1 MRALLAFATR
11 RRHFLVALVP
21 AMMAL
26 APSLSAQTDVI
37 RGKVTTVEGLPLPG
51 VRVTATSLPGNVTRE
66 ARTDQRG
73 AFQIVF
79 PGGPGDYIMG
89 YALIGYVF
97 RQFEIKRMVDEDVLI
112 ADAKL
117 SVIQLDTVSVT
128 ASVQQRVNRNQGTP
142 DVSGTEQAIA
152 SMNLPPEL
160 MGDIAAMA
168 ASLPGVMLVPGLDGA
183 PDGFSVMGL
192 GADQN
197 SVTLNGQQ
205 LGTNGLP
212 RDALVSSSLSTSPF
226 DPSRGGFSGANFN
239 IRTATGSN
247 FKSRGMSLVVNTPQ
261 LEWTDQAA
269 RALGAEYTNV
279 SVGGLVSGPIQ
290 RNKSF
295 YNVSY
300 QFGRRSS
307 DNQTLLNAGPL
318 GLRTAGV
325 AQDSVTRFMT
335 ILNNGGL
342 SSAAGSLRPS
352 KISDN
357 GSVSGSFDLSPPSS
371 TSGSSYGLTFNG
383 NWGRQNAVG
392 SGATQLSSATGD
404 RTNWGGAIQARHG
417 GYFGMILTESNLGV
431 SVSRDYGDP
440 YLDLPSGR
448 VRVNSLFDGGA
459 SGVQMLSFGGNQ
471 SLSSSSRSVTSNFQ
485 NSLSWFDNGNK
496 HRIKLSTELSHVRNT
511 QDLSSNL
518 LGTFTFNSLEDLE
531 AGRPAFFS
539 RTLTARQ
546 RSTGQIG
553 GAMSLGDYYRRSPD
567 LQLNYG
573 LRLETS
579 RFTTTPTFNPA
590 IEAAFQRRNDHL
602 PTPITLSPRLG
613 FSYTLGTAPEI
624 NPFVGAARAP
634 RAVIRGGI
642 GMFANTANPGQIGA
656 ALDNTGLPSGSQQ
669 IMCVGD
675 AAPTPKWG
683 DYASNPSSVPVQCAD
698 GTTGTVFANASPNVY
713 LVSNAF
719 RPQRTIRSNL
729 SWSGS
734 ILDARFSANVDGS
747 YSVNL
752 NQQRTVDINF
762 NRQLQFNLADDS
774 RPVYVQTSSIVPTTG
789 IIASS
794 DARVSQSFARVS
806 ELRSDLRSNTAQLSF
821 RLSPITRTI
830 NTFTWSAAY
839 TYTRIREQVS
849 GFSSTA
855 GDPLAIEWAT
865 AGQGPHSFNYNFRYT
880 FMNAVQVNWTGTFR
894 SGSAFTPM
902 IAGDVNGD
910 GYSNDRA
917 FVFSPTATGVDPTM
931 AAGMQS
937 LLASATGATRTC
949 LEKQLGHIAARNSCR
964 GPWSSSASLNVSL
977 DRVKFRMPQRAQ
989 LSFSL
994 LNPLGAADL
1003 ALHGSNKLRG
1013 WGQTPFPDQSLLY
1026 VRGFDPQNR
1035 KYTYEVNQRFGA
1047 TRPQFL
1053 TLRSPVTL
1061 TASMR
1066 FDLGAMRER
1075 QSLIQQLDFGRHTPG
1090 SRYPEQ
1096 LFRSA
1101 GANAVMNPMG
1111 AILRQQDSLRLTS
1124 TQADSIASMNRRYA
1138 YRSDSVWAPV
1148 SRYFAGLPANY
1159 QEDEAYDR
1167 YLAARRAQVDL
1178 LATIGPS
1185 VRDLL
1190 TPEQRRK
1197 LPPVVLNSLDTRY
1210 LSSIRNGTGLYVSGN
1225 GFGTPFGIAGGGMG
1239 MSFGLA
1245 EQVMVMSVMR

>member
-1 MRALLAFATR
+1 MRALLASATR
-11 RRHFLVALVP
+11 GRHFLVALVV
-21 AMMAL
+21 AMVSL

-37 RGKVTTVEGLPLPG
+37 RGKVTTVEGLPLAG
-51 VRVTATSLPGNVTRE
+51 VRVTATSIPGNVTRDS
-66 ARTDQRG
+66 RTDQRG
-73 AFQIVF
+73 SFQIVF

-89 YALIGYVF
+89 YALIGYVY
-97 RQFEIKRMVDEDVLI
+97 RQFEIKRMADEDVLI

-117 SVIQLDTVSVT
+117 SVIQLDTVSIT
-128 ASVQQRVNRNQGTP
+128 AAVQQRVNRNQGTP

-152 SMNLPPEL
+152 AMNLPPEL
-160 MGDIAAMA
+160 QGDIAAMA
-168 ASLPGVMLVPGLDGA
+168 ASLPGVVLVPGLDGA
-183 PDGFSVMGL
+183 ADGFSVMGL
-192 GADQN
+192 GSDQN

-205 LGTNGLP
+205 FGANGLP
-212 RDALVSSSLSTSPF
+212 RDALVSSSLSTSSF
-226 DPSRGGFSGANFN
+226 DPSRGGFSGGNFN
-239 IRTATGSN
+239 IRSGSGSN
-247 FKSRGMSLVVNTPQ
+247 FKSRGMSLVLNTPQ
-261 LEWTDQAA
+261 MEWTDRAA
-269 RALGAEYTNV
+269 QALGAEYTNV
-279 SVGGLVSGPIQ
+279 SLGGLISGPIQ

-295 YNVSY
+295 YNLSY
-300 QFGRRSS
+300 QFGRRAS
-307 DNQTLLNAGPL
+307 DNQTLLNAGPV

-325 AQDSVTRFMT
+325 AQDSVTRFLT
-335 ILNNGGL
+335 ILEHGGL
-342 SSAAGSLRPS
+342 PAPSASLRPT

-357 GSVSGSFDLSPPSS
+357 GSLFGSVDLNPPSS

-383 NWGRQNAVG
+383 NWSRQNAVG
-392 SGATQLSSATGD
+392 ASPTALSSASGD
-404 RTNWGGAIQARHG
+404 RTNWSGGVQARHT
-417 GYFGMILTESNLGV
+417 GYFGLILTESNLGTN
-431 SVSRDYGDP
+431 VSRDYGDP

-448 VRVNSLFDGGA
+448 VRVNSLLDDGG
-459 SGVQMLSFGGNQ
+459 SGVQTFTFGGNQ
-471 SLSSSSRSVTSNFQ
+471 SLSSSSRSVTTNFQ
-485 NSLSWFDNGNK
+485 NSLSWFDDRNK
-496 HRIKLSTELSHVRNT
+496 HRIKLSTELQHVRNT

-531 AGRPAFFS
+531 AGRPAAFY

-553 GAMSLGDYYRRSPD
+553 GALSLGDSYRRSPD
-567 LQLNYG
+567 LQLQYG
-573 LRLETS
+573 LRLDAS
-579 RFTTTPTFNPA
+579 RFTTTPTYNPA
-590 IEAAFQRRNDHL
+590 VEAAFQRRNDRV

-613 FSYTLGTAPEI
+613 FSYTLGTASEI
-624 NPFVGAARAP
+624 GAFTGAARAP
-634 RAVIRGGI
+634 RAVVRGGI
-642 GMFANTANPGQIGA
+642 GMFTNNTNAGQIGA

-675 AAPTPKWG
+675 AAPIPQWAA
-683 DYASNPSSVPVQCAD
+683 YASKSSIPDTCTD
-698 GTTGTVFANASPNVY
+698 GTAGTVFATTAPNVY
-713 LVSNAF
+713 LVSTAF
-719 RPQRTIRSNL
+719 RPQRTVRSNL
-729 SWSGS
+729 SWNGS
-734 ILDARFSANVDGS
+734 ILDARFSTSIEGT

-762 NRQLQFNLADDS
+762 NPATQFSLADDG
-774 RPVYVQTSSIVPTTG
+774 RPVFVDTASIVPTTG
-789 IIASS
+789 FIAASG
-794 DARVSQSFARVS
+794 ARKSPSFTRVS
-806 ELRSDLRSNTAQLSF
+806 ELRSDLRSNTAQLTV
-821 RLSPITRTI
+821 RLSPIVRTV
-830 NTFTWSAAY
+830 NAFSWSAAY
-839 TYTRIREQVS
+839 TYSRIREQVS

-855 GDPLAIEWAT
+855 GDPLGIEWAT
-865 AGQGPHSFNYNFRYT
+865 AGQGPHSFNYNLRYT
-880 FMNAVQVNWTGTFR
+880 FFNAVQVNWSGMFR

-917 FVFSPTATGVDPTM
+917 FVFSPTGTATDPAV

-937 LLASATGATRTC
+937 LLAQATGATREC

-964 GPWSSSASLNVSL
+964 GPWSSTASLNVSL

-989 LSFSL
+989 ISFSL
-994 LNPLGAADL
+994 SNPLGAADL
-1003 ALHGSNKLRG
+1003 AMHGSSKLRG

-1026 VRGFDPQNR
+1026 VRGFDPQAR
-1035 KYTYEVNQRFGA
+1035 KYIYEVNQRFGA
-1047 TRPQFL
+1047 TRPQFI
-1053 TLRSPVTL
+1053 TLRNPVTL
-1061 TASMR
+1061 SAQMR

-1075 QSLIQQLDFGRHTPG
+1075 QNLIQQLDFGRHTPG

-1101 GANAVMNPMG
+1101 GANAVLNPMG

-1197 LPPVVLNSLDTRY
+1197 LPLSVLYSLDTRY
-1210 LSSIRNGTGLYVSGN
+1210 LSSIRNGSGIYVSG
-1225 GFGTPFGIAGGGMG
+1225 GQFGTPLGLGGVGIPPGI
-1239 MSFGLA
+1239 
-1245 EQVMVMSVMR
+1245 QMVEFAVMR